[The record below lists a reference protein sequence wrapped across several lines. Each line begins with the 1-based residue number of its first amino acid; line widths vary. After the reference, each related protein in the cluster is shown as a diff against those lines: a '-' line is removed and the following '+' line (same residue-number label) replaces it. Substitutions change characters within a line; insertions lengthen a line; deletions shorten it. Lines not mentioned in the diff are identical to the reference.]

1 MESMRCGIWD
11 VRSDSLVELN
21 LYLKSHI
28 THPRLEKAYSVTKGS
43 NEEAAATGSSRRSF
57 LNKLWIGLGLVALA
71 EIICV
76 AFIFL
81 RSNKSKPRK
90 AASDAMVTAG
100 AVNEFE
106 PNSVT
111 AFVRGRF
118 YLARLE
124 DGGFLALSRKCTH
137 LGCTVP
143 WIEKE
148 MKFACPCHASAFDI
162 TGEVIN
168 SPAPRP
174 LDLYSMLIEN
184 DVVKVDI
191 SKSIKRNQFK
201 ISQVVHP

>member
-1 MESMRCGIWD
+1 MTE
-11 VRSDSLVELN
+11 ELN
-21 LYLKSHI
+21 
-28 THPRLEKAYSVTKGS
+28 EQAVVT
-43 NEEAAATGSSRRSF
+43 EPSRRSF

-71 EIICV
+71 EIV
-76 AFIFL
+76 AVVFAFV
-81 RSNKSKPRK
+81 RSNKSKVRE
-90 AASDAMVTAG
+90 AASDVIITAG
-100 AVNEFE
+100 TVDKFE

-162 TGEVIN
+162 TGAVIN

-174 LDLYSMLIEN
+174 LDLYSIFIEN
-184 DVVKVDI
+184 DVIKVDT
-191 SKSIKRNQFK
+191 SKPIKRREFRAE
-201 ISQVVHP
+201 QVSYL